1 MSDINDPEKFK
12 QRMRQYTLK
21 LDSKVVKYTKLSTF
35 FLNDK
40 NYKKFNSKMEP
51 TSFNKNLPYNKA
63 DLA

>member
-1 MSDINDPEKFK
+1 
-12 QRMRQYTLK
+12 MRQYTLK

-63 DLA
+63 DLAEN